1 MNVSQNPVYKVLH
14 LGCTLRLYPC
24 PKEKKKKNEK
34 KSRDTAIITNTKVFD
49 IYDFREQCF

>member
-24 PKEKKKKNEK
+24 PKEKKKLRYCYNYKHQG
-34 KSRDTAIITNTKVFD
+34 F
-49 IYDFREQCF
+49 

>member
-24 PKEKKKKNEK
+24 PKEKKKKKK